1 LLAIRDFLPAAS
13 GWDHLLMD
21 QDDPEKRIA
30 DLEHQLAERMRG
42 ADLPPALPRTW
53 VSVDLSGFQQVGAPG
68 DEAGFGGHRPRRTV
82 GWTGRVDVET
92 IVVIGIV
99 APVLV
104 TMLIPSS
111 ALWTSGIVCNTPS
124 HLAYSQSLSLGH
136 ATSSTFQCVS
146 GASSYAASKLAI
158 YALQTLVS
166 ALVLCGTV
174 AAGRLTWR
182 LSRKRS
188 LTYTVIALCLAGPL
202 ALDLVAAA
210 KWQEWQESSGRHSTQ
225 PVGQLPVP
233 GTPPVDRHK
242 PGDSSALPGV
252 VT

>member
-1 LLAIRDFLPAAS
+1 M
-13 GWDHLLMD
+13 MD

-53 VSVDLSGFQQVGAPG
+53 VSVDGGGFQQVGTPG
-68 DEAGFGGHRPRRTV
+68 DEAGFGGQRPRHTV
-82 GWTGRVDVET
+82 GWTGRVDVGT
-92 IVVIGIV
+92 IVAIGIV

-111 ALWTSGIVCNTPS
+111 ALWTSGIVCSTPS
-124 HLAYSQSLSLGH
+124 YLAYSESLSLGH
-136 ATSSTFQCVS
+136 ATGRTFQCVS
-146 GASSYAASKLAI
+146 GDSSYAASKLAI

-182 LSRKRS
+182 
-188 LTYTVIALCLAGPL
+188 
-202 ALDLVAAA
+202 
-210 KWQEWQESSGRHSTQ
+210 WQESSGRRSTEA
-225 PVGQLPVP
+225 VGQLPVP
-233 GTPPVDRHK
+233 THHRLTGT
-242 PGDSSALPGV
+242 SSEIPARCPAWLHRFAPTAMSESPSRRATGYRA
-252 VT
+252 TPRMF